1 MGVATPVDNQVKLA
15 VCHLIKSRS
24 TRFLRLAPERLK
36 MGRPPK
42 QRTTFRK
49 EETEIAFEAMIQ
61 LLDERGILAKPD
73 LVQRTG
79 ALELDQMKRTLKG
92 MQRAFKG

>member
-1 MGVATPVDNQVKLA
+1 
-15 VCHLIKSRS
+15 
-24 TRFLRLAPERLK
+24 

-61 LLDERGILAKPD
+61 LLDERGILAKN
-73 LVQRTG
+73 
-79 ALELDQMKRTLKG
+79 
-92 MQRAFKG
+92 